1 VCFSFRW
8 MSVLERV
15 TKLEL
20 PQGDDAPNVTA
31 ASSSAATASKP
42 LLPVP
47 TDVVAPTNSESPSE
61 TEDCENIYETI
72 DIYYETIDI

>member
-72 DIYYETIDI
+72 DI